1 MTINCKKRRK
11 ALLKRMKQNSLC
23 IIEAG
28 GEKIRN
34 NDVSYLFRANSSF
47 FYLTGLKDPNL
58 VLLLYKGK
66 SATNEVLFIK
76 KPNKLDE
83 VWNGKLPSTLQIQK
97 KTKIKHCKYLSDL
110 DETLISLL
118 SKANTIYH
126 SLDEQS
132 VTFNLVKSI
141 IKKLQKKYRAGVTSP
156 SQTFSLDSILS
167 EMRLIKD
174 NYEIKMIRYAANISV
189 KAHIDLMRNCRPGI
203 TENDIE
209 VQLRH
214 IFNKNQSLEAYP
226 SIVASGKNA
235 CTLHYVRNE
244 SILKNGELLLTDAA
258 CEFNYY
264 ASDITRTIPI
274 NGTFTKPQK
283 EIYNIVLKAQLKA
296 IDKCQPGNHL
306 KQIHEEAVKW
316 ICKGLIELGLIK
328 SNLPQA
334 IKNGEYKDFYMHNT
348 GHWLGLDVHDPSPYN
363 ISGKPVKLKPGMIFT
378 VEPGIYIKPKRSIPK
393 KYHNI
398 GVRIED
404 DILIKKNG
412 CEILTCDVP
421 KTANDIET
429 IMSKR

>member
-1 MTINCKKRRK
+1 M
-11 ALLKRMKQNSLC
+11 
-23 IIEAG
+23 
-28 GEKIRN
+28 
-34 NDVSYLFRANSSF
+34 
-47 FYLTGLKDPNL
+47 
-58 VLLLYKGK
+58 
-66 SATNEVLFIK
+66 
-76 KPNKLDE
+76 
-83 VWNGKLPSTLQIQK
+83 
-97 KTKIKHCKYLSDL
+97 
-110 DETLISLL
+110 
-118 SKANTIYH
+118 
-126 SLDEQS
+126 
-132 VTFNLVKSI
+132 
-141 IKKLQKKYRAGVTSP
+141 
-156 SQTFSLDSILS
+156 
-167 EMRLIKD
+167 
-174 NYEIKMIRYAANISV
+174 
-189 KAHIDLMRNCRPGI
+189 
-203 TENDIE
+203 
-209 VQLRH
+209 
-214 IFNKNQSLEAYP
+214 
-226 SIVASGKNA
+226 ASGKNA

-429 IMSKR
+429 IMAKR